1 VFSSIIDKKTK
12 LVSNNGFKRSWIL
25 VIASILS
32 AIATY
37 AAMAP
42 SENSNKFLILI
53 LLNLDLILLI
63 SLIFVVTKRLVNIWS
78 RKRSGQLGAQLHS
91 RVVAMFSFLAA
102 APAVVLAI
110 FGAIFFTVGID
121 NWFSSQVK
129 NALNKSISVSDA
141 YLVQTQNQI
150 GSDSVDLA
158 AVLNNIGLFGM
169 NEDINIQ
176 EKNNLN
182 KMLNTLA
189 YERNFTEVII
199 FNNNG
204 EIIAENDL
212 AYLFK
217 SEKRLK
223 LLELSKSTNKTAINF
238 STDSNEKI
246 VSAVSPISLLAHYFV
261 YISRFKDLSVI
272 SDINDVKK
280 AVNNYRGVETKK
292 EGLHI
297 TFTMIFIVVA
307 ILLMFVAILMGLNFA
322 NGLVTPITNLAN
334 AAERVSSGDLKVRVP
349 NIGKKDE
356 IADLSNIFNK
366 MTEQLENQRNDLIN
380 TNDELE
386 NRIMFTETVLTGVSA
401 GVLGLNKNGEVFLPN
416 KSALK
421 LLNLDT
427 KKIIGKNIKIVIP
440 EMSNLFNLIKT
451 EKLVFV
457 KDDIEIVKKGKK
469 LTLLT
474 TISVEKKYNNIL
486 GYVITFDDM
495 TEFFQVQR
503 VAAWSDVARRIA
515 HEIKNPLTPIQL
527 AAERLKRKYKSHIKL
542 EPEVFTTCI
551 NTIVRQVDGMRKMV
565 NEFSS
570 FARMPA
576 PTFEKTNLN
585 ILVEELGSISI
596 LTNKNINV
604 KIDVPKRKLY
614 AIIDSNQIRQALLNI
629 ITNAVYSINDAKVAN
644 KRKKNTLLI
653 KLSKQKLFYIISVTD
668 SGLGL
673 PNNIEDDLADPY
685 VTTKKDGTGLGLAIV
700 KKIMED
706 HQGTLELKNLVKS
719 SGVCASLKFRS
730 NTKVSRDN
738 EK

>member
-1 VFSSIIDKKTK
+1 MFSSIIDKKTK

>member
-1 VFSSIIDKKTK
+1 MLSSIIDKKTR
-12 LVSNNGFKRSWIL
+12 LATNNGLKRSWFL

-63 SLIFVVTKRLVNIWS
+63 SLIIVITKRLVNIWS

-91 RVVAMFSFLAA
+91 RVVVMFSFLAA
-102 APAVVLAI
+102 APAVVVAI

-129 NALNKSISVSDA
+129 NALNKSISVSEA
-141 YLVQTQNQI
+141 YLAQTQNQI
-150 GSDSVDLA
+150 GAESVDLA
-158 AVLNNIGLFGM
+158 VVINNLGLFGI
-169 NEDINIQ
+169 NKNFNIQ
-176 EKNNLN
+176 EENNLN

-189 YERNFTEVII
+189 YERNFTEIII
-199 FNNNG
+199 FNKNG
-204 EIIAENDL
+204 EIIAENEL

-217 SEKRLK
+217 SKSRLR

-238 STDSNEKI
+238 STDPNTKT
-246 VSAVSPISLLAHYFV
+246 VSAISPINLLAQHFV
-261 YISRFKDLSVI
+261 YISKFKDLRVI
-272 SDINDVKK
+272 SDINDVKR
-280 AVNNYRGVETKK
+280 AVNNYKGVETKK

-307 ILLMFVAILMGLNFA
+307 ILLMFVAVLMGLNFA

-349 NIGKKDE
+349 NIETKDE
-356 IADLSNIFNK
+356 ISDLSNIFNK
-366 MTEQLENQRNDLIN
+366 MTEQLESQRNDLIS
-380 TNDELE
+380 TNEELE
-386 NRIMFTETVLTGVSA
+386 NRIRFTETVLTGVSA
-401 GVLGLNKNGEVFLPN
+401 GVLGLNKNGDIFLPN

-421 LLNLDT
+421 LLNLDID
-427 KKIIGKNIKIVIP
+427 KVLGKNIEVVIP
-440 EMSNLFNLIKT
+440 EMSDLFNLIK
-451 EKLVFV
+451 KQKVAIV
-457 KDDIEIVKKGKK
+457 KDEVELVKKGNK
-469 LTLLT
+469 LILLT
-474 TISVEKKYNNIL
+474 TISVEKKYNKIL

-495 TEFFQVQR
+495 TEFFQIQR

-542 EPEVFTTCI
+542 EPEVFTTCV

-565 NEFSS
+565 NEFST

-596 LTNKNINV
+596 LSNKNINV
-604 KIDVPKRKLY
+604 KIEVPKRKLF

-629 ITNAVYSINDAKVAN
+629 ITNAVYSINEEKASN
-644 KRKKNTLLI
+644 KRKKNKLTI
-653 KLSKQKLFYIISVTD
+653 KLSKNKLFYIISVID
-668 SGLGL
+668 SGPGL
-673 PNNIEDDLADPY
+673 PNNINDDLTAPY

-706 HQGTLELKNLVKS
+706 HQGLLEIKNLEKS
-719 SGVCASLKFRS
+719 SGACANLKFKS
-730 NTKVSRDN
+730 NNKLSKDN